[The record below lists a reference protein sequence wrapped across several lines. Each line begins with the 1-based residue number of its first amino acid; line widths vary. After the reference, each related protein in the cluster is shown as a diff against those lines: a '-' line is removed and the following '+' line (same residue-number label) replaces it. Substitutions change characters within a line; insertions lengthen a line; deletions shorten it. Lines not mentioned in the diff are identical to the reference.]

1 MLVILR
7 LQKVLFARKQ
17 RGPFVNQEF
26 GGGWSMTPST
36 RREALDFHKK
46 LDVYLDVGGD
56 IFVQEKTY
64 GQEAA
69 LHRARTEY
77 NVA

>member
-1 MLVILR
+1 
-7 LQKVLFARKQ
+7 
-17 RGPFVNQEF
+17 
-26 GGGWSMTPST
+26 MTPST